1 MYNLYQYS
9 PLFCYQF
16 GLLVSMYIDAT
27 YSTIGRKKYFFC
39 LSIYSYYSLS
49 FKVGESVFCHLFC
62 WEFSVYFE
70 PLGTGEY
77 LKL

>member
-49 FKVGESVFCHLFC
+49 FKVGESIFCHFAGNLVC
-62 WEFSVYFE
+62 TSSPWEQAN
-70 PLGTGEY
+70 T
-77 LKL
+77 